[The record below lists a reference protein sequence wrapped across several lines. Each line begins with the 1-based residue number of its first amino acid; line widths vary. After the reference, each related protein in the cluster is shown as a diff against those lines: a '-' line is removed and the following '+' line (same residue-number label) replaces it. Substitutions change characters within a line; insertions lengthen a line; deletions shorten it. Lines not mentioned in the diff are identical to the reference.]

1 MTEHN
6 NLYLK
11 PVIHDTR
18 NEPQGVKFTDEHVI
32 IDLADGRAIGMPLY
46 FFPWLRDASD
56 DERNDCQLYPFSVYW
71 HNLDEGIDII
81 AMISGMYM
89 KDMPR
94 PEAAIENA
102 QATAT

>member
-1 MTEHN
+1 MN
-6 NLYLK
+6 DYPN
-11 PVIHDTR
+11 IHETR
-18 NEPQGVKFTDEHVI
+18 NRPTRVRFSDEFVF

-46 FFPWLRDASD
+46 FFPWLQDASD
-56 DERNDCQLYPFSVYW
+56 EERNDCQLYPFSVCW

-94 PEAAIENA
+94 PEAAIKNA
-102 QATAT
+102 DALTT

>member
-1 MTEHN
+1 MN
-6 NLYLK
+6 DYPN
-11 PVIHDTR
+11 IHETR
-18 NEPQGVKFTDEHVI
+18 NRPTRVRFSDEFVF

-56 DERNDCQLYPFSVYW
+56 DERNDCQLNPFSVYW

-81 AMISGMYM
+81 AMVSGMYM

-94 PEAAIENA
+94 PEAAIENVDA
-102 QATAT
+102 ATT

>member
-1 MTEHN
+1 M
-6 NLYLK
+6 
-11 PVIHDTR
+11 
-18 NEPQGVKFTDEHVI
+18 
-32 IDLADGRAIGMPLY
+32 ADGRAIGMPLY

-56 DERNDCQLYPFSVYW
+56 EERKDCQLYPFSVYW

-94 PEAAIENA
+94 PEAAIKNA
-102 QATAT
+102 DAVTLLNQPHPPHIRQDQALPGRIGH